1 MILDC
6 ALGSDSNNS
15 LFLSFNFNHRG
26 KTVKAISIVLVFLF
40 PAIAFSET
48 AQTEITVPSSQVDN
62 APQPGNWEP
71 WKLTLAKTITY
82 RAVASIDDISAIY
95 YMTGSWMTTAS
106 IVSQIMLSKSL
117 VYAAHESAWN
127 HFSPHDSHQT
137 LSENVQYPL
146 MKSMT
151 YRIVSATNTFL
162 MAMFFTGSAQLSSA
176 LMGIDAV
183 YGTSIYFLHEML
195 WEEFGPNNYLHQNNL
210 PKK

>member
-1 MILDC
+1 M
-6 ALGSDSNNS
+6 
-15 LFLSFNFNHRG
+15 
-26 KTVKAISIVLVFLF
+26 VLVFVL
-40 PAIAFSET
+40 PEIACSQIVQTET
-48 AQTEITVPSSQVDN
+48 AVPIPQVDN
-62 APQPGNWEP
+62 NPPPSSWEP
-71 WKLTLAKTITY
+71 WKLTLAKTLTY
-82 RAVASIDDISAIY
+82 RVVASIDDISAIY

-127 HFSPHDSHQT
+127 HFSPHNPQQT

-146 MKSMT
+146 VKSMT

-162 MAMFFTGSAQLSSA
+162 MAMFFTGSAKLSSA

-195 WEEFGPNNYLHQNNL
+195 WEEFGPNNYFHQNNL